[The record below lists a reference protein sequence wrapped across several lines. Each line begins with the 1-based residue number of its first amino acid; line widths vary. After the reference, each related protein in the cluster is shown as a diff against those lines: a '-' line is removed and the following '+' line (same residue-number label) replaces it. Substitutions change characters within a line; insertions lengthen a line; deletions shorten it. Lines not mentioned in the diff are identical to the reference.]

1 MRTVAK
7 YLLVAIALAVLAAA
21 AWRWVRTESPALG
34 ELVEQAPER
43 VRKAIANVPPFEP
56 AQAPDEPVA
65 PPSIEHPVAADP
77 YSTLPQ
83 LDASD
88 GELAAALATLVGE
101 ANLARHVET
110 AGLIRRLVVTVD
122 NLPGGRL
129 LLKQRPVKPVEA
141 APIVSG
147 EGEALVLDERNYAR
161 YVPLLEVAER
171 VDPGALVALY
181 RRYYPLFQ
189 QAYQDLGFLDGYFN
203 DRLIAVIDHLLAA
216 RPVSGPIRLV
226 QPNVLYRYADP
237 GLEARSPGHKIL
249 LRMGPDNMARAQAV
263 LRRWREALL
272 AP

>member
-1 MRTVAK
+1 MRTATK
-7 YLLVAIALAVLAAA
+7 YLLVLFALAALAAA
-21 AWRWVRTESPALG
+21 AWRWARTESPALA

-43 VRKAIANVPPFEP
+43 VRKAIATMPPFEP
-56 AQAPDEPVA
+56 AREPEEVDG
-65 PPSIEHPVAADP
+65 PPPIEHPVAADP

-88 GELAAALATLVGE
+88 GELVSALAPLVGE
-101 ANLARHVET
+101 AHLARHFET
-110 AGLIRRLVVTVD
+110 KGLIRRLVVTLD

-129 LLKQRPVKPVEA
+129 TLKQRPLKPVDGT
-141 APIVSG
+141 PIVSG
-147 EGEALVLDERNYAR
+147 DGETLVLDAGNYAR

-171 VDPGALVALY
+171 VDPVALVALY

-216 RPVSGPIRLV
+216 QPVEGPIRLV

-237 GLEARSPGHKIL
+237 ALEASSPGHKIL
-249 LRMGPDNMARAQAV
+249 LRIGPDNMARAQAV